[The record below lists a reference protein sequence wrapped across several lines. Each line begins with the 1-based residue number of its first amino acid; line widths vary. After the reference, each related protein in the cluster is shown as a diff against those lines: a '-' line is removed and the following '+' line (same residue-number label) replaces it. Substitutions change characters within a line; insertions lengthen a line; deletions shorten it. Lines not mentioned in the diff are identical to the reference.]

1 MLSITD
7 STNYM
12 YFFEGRGHIVLV
24 AANKPTDTQRPP
36 PRRRAERSHVLSET
50 GSPSLKPPPC
60 AAMNPR
66 PPSPSPLP
74 RSVSP
79 LATFR
84 WFWCRSAAGRGETR
98 LATYSSATYCISVSR
113 GQRRVARASG
123 GRGRGSGEQSMH
135 RRASGGPAL
144 HSGHRST
151 SPSTPPAPNPA
162 TTPAAA
168 GSSRAARSGVRV
180 RSHCRFR
187 NRGIEYVSESG
198 VKWMSGS
205 TKRQCDQTL
214 PEVPSGR
221 PPAARAAPPVAA
233 GRPPPT
239 GHRWGSRRVSGRD
252 QLVLGS
258 VGSLDQL
265 DQLDLGFGSWIFG
278 SVGSLVQLDQLDRS
292 VGSVGSAPR

>member
-1 MLSITD
+1 
-7 STNYM
+7 M

-123 GRGRGSGEQSMH
+123 GRGRGSGEQS
-135 RRASGGPAL
+135 
-144 HSGHRST
+144 T
-151 SPSTPPAPNPA
+151 
-162 TTPAAA
+162 
-168 GSSRAARSGVRV
+168 
-180 RSHCRFR
+180 
-187 NRGIEYVSESG
+187 
-198 VKWMSGS
+198 
-205 TKRQCDQTL
+205 
-214 PEVPSGR
+214 
-221 PPAARAAPPVAA
+221 APPCERRTCFALWA
-233 GRPPPT
+233 PIDESEYTARTEPSDDSRGRRLVSRGPL
-239 GHRWGSRRVSGRD
+239 WG
-252 QLVLGS
+252 
-258 VGSLDQL
+258 
-265 DQLDLGFGSWIFG
+265 
-278 SVGSLVQLDQLDRS
+278 
-292 VGSVGSAPR
+292 